1 MVRHLL
7 DRGYRRIGYLYST
20 IGDNDRLLDRFLGV
34 RETLAGA
41 EALDPELLGE
51 TRSSTSAPGRRRCSE
66 LVARRPDVEAVFCSS
81 DVVAGALLE
90 CARQGW
96 AVPGRLAVA
105 GFDDLPIAA
114 ELHPALTTIRVPRRA
129 MGKLAAELLLRR
141 LAGETSS
148 PRKSTSASS

>member
-1 MVRHLL
+1 M
-7 DRGYRRIGYLYST
+7 IGWPTVSK
-20 IGDNDRLLDRFLGV
+20 
-34 RETLAGA
+34 AC
-41 EALDPELLGE
+41 
-51 TRSSTSAPGRRRCSE
+51 GRRSRAPTRWTPTCSSRPGSTFARERQALLE

-81 DVVAGALLE
+81 DVIAVGALLE

-129 MGKLAAELLLRR
+129 MGRLAAELLLRR
-141 LAGETSS
+141 LAGETVE
-148 PRKSTSASS
+148 PRVVDLGFELIARASA